1 LSHGLAGCPTVG
13 IMFYAEIVTTKQQ
26 KQQQHELRSTGR
38 MGNAMW
44 ASAKSELG
52 TGVKQAAEYSTE

>member
-1 LSHGLAGCPTVG
+1 
-13 IMFYAEIVTTKQQ
+13 MFYAEIVTTKQQ